1 MNKTKKWF
9 SLGLT
14 LLSVSILVAC
24 GNSSS
29 KSSDASKET
38 KTEKSATTEKSSEK
52 KSTYAIGDKI
62 VFDKQAEYTIT
73 NVEWTDERND
83 FDETNP
89 DKVLKVT
96 YNFKNLSDIYLAVV
110 VDIDLFVGGN
120 KMETYPNTNSMG
132 SISPG
137 RSMEGA
143 VQHFGVKGD
152 GKLELEVKPFA
163 AFNEKPAI
171 VAFDAP

>member
-1 MNKTKKWF
+1 M
-9 SLGLT
+9 
-14 LLSVSILVAC
+14 LSASILVAC

-29 KSSDASKET
+29 KSDDTSKEAKAEK
-38 KTEKSATTEKSSEK
+38 KTSTEKSSEK

-73 NVEWTDERND
+73 NVEWSDERND

-96 YNFKNLSDIYLAVV
+96 YNVKNLSDSDLAVG

-120 KMETYPNTNSMG
+120 KMETYPNTNTMGVNFTG
-132 SISPG
+132 SING
-137 RSMEGA
+137 RCCTT
-143 VQHFGVKGD
+143 FWCKRD
-152 GKLELEVKPFA
+152 GKLELEIKPFA

>member
-1 MNKTKKWF
+1 M
-9 SLGLT
+9 
-14 LLSVSILVAC
+14 LSASILVAC

-29 KSSDASKET
+29 KSDDTSKEAKAREK
-38 KTEKSATTEKSSEK
+38 KTSTEKSSEK

-73 NVEWTDERND
+73 NVEWSDERND

-96 YNFKNLSDIYLAVV
+96 YNVKNLSDSDLAVG

-120 KMETYPNTNSMG
+120 E
-132 SISPG
+132 I
-137 RSMEGA
+137 
-143 VQHFGVKGD
+143 GD
-152 GKLELEVKPFA
+152 LS
-163 AFNEKPAI
+163 
-171 VAFDAP
+171 

>member
-1 MNKTKKWF
+1 ME
-9 SLGLT
+9 
-14 LLSVSILVAC
+14 ILVV
-24 GNSSS
+24 SLMILQ
-29 KSSDASKET
+29 KKL
-38 KTEKSATTEKSSEK
+38 KQRKRHLREKSSEK

-83 FDETNP
+83 FDKTNP

-96 YNFKNLSDIYLAVV
+96 YNVKNLSDSDLAVG

-120 KMETYPNTNSMG
+120 KMETYPNTNTMG

-143 VQHFGVKGD
+143 DTTFWCKRD
-152 GKLELEVKPFA
+152 GKLELEIKPFA

>member
-9 SLGLT
+9 GLGVT
-14 LLSVSILVAC
+14 LLSASILVAC

-29 KSSDASKET
+29 KSNDTSKEA
-38 KTEKSATTEKSSEK
+38 KTEKKTSTEKSSEK

-62 VFDKQAEYTIT
+62 VFEKQAEYTIT
-73 NVEWTDERND
+73 NVEWSDERND

-96 YNFKNLSDIYLAVV
+96 YNVKNLSDSDLAVG

-120 KMETYPNTNSMG
+120 KMETYPNTNTMG

-152 GKLELEVKPFA
+152 GKLELEIKPFA

>member
-9 SLGLT
+9 GLGVT
-14 LLSVSILVAC
+14 LLSASILVAC

-29 KSSDASKET
+29 KSDDTSKEA
-38 KTEKSATTEKSSEK
+38 KTEKKASTEKSSEK

-83 FDETNP
+83 FDKTNP

-96 YNFKNLSDIYLAVV
+96 YNVKNLSDSDLAVG

-120 KMETYPNTNSMG
+120 KMETYPNTIRTGNKT
-132 SISPG
+132 ICC
-137 RSMEGA
+137 
-143 VQHFGVKGD
+143 
-152 GKLELEVKPFA
+152 
-163 AFNEKPAI
+163 I
-171 VAFDAP
+171 